1 MYSTSK
7 ILKAINESTLD
18 EILKNSYKNFHSKG
32 LSYICL
38 AKFKQRED
46 DRRYAYFKLY
56 IFDGDVTKLSEVVN
70 PHDHRYDFH
79 SKIVKGEVAN
89 RTYRENWYRKPIFMY
104 NKFEYMTPL
113 NGGNGFT
120 WKEEEFLC
128 DESVKSYNEGEE
140 WTTRFD
146 EIHTLQIRSD
156 RAIVE
161 ITQAPDSLADFEP
174 TYCYTKDKEPPS
186 LDGLYDKFTEDE
198 LIKLLEDTGYISMLY
213 KRGSK

>member
-1 MYSTSK
+1 MYSTSRL
-7 ILKAINESTLD
+7 LKAINESTLD
-18 EILKNSYKNFHSKG
+18 ETLKNSYKNFHSKG

-38 AKFKQRED
+38 AKFKQEECDKRD
-46 DRRYAYFKLY
+46 AYFKIY
-56 IFDGDVTKLSEVVN
+56 IFDGDVTKLSEVAN

-79 SKIVKGEVAN
+79 NKVVKGVIAN

-120 WKEEEFLC
+120 WKEEEYLY
-128 DESVKSYNEGEE
+128 DESVRSYNKGEE
-140 WTTRFD
+140 WVSRFD
-146 EIHTLQIRSD
+146 EIQTLQIRSD
-156 RAIVE
+156 QAILEVF
-161 ITQAPDSLADFEP
+161 QGPDQLATFEP

-198 LIKLLEDTGYISMLY
+198 LIELLEKTGYISMFY
-213 KRGSK
+213 KRNFK